1 MLRKKNRKLGFLIVS
16 LIIVF
21 IIFLYFLNR
30 RNDYT
35 LKYEVDGIWV
45 EETYH
50 KDASYYSFHITYK
63 SDVYEVISLDKYQSK
78 RKLINGIDTDGE
90 CLSFSS
96 EIEVYEVCKNEEGY
110 YYKRGENT
118 FKESSSYKNISI
130 ANLLDYTF
138 YLWDYHEFVYLNKD
152 TKKTINLFSKDI
164 YNLSLVYQTEDIL
177 VVPNYN
183 ESYEF
188 SKVYLLNKN
197 GKVNDFSLRYKLYF
211 DSYFLGDTKN
221 LVYLYDKKNEEE
233 YYLDLKKEDIYK
245 SSYKILNNGKWEK
258 VTKQSLKSKNLIFI
272 KNKIFNYEIID
283 NKLYGGYET
292 RYLVTD
298 KKVSK
303 IIKIDNLD
311 VFYVAKDTLYYF
323 NPLKGEVPL
332 LKYSEWEFNNNNMIF
347 IFNN

>member
-1 MLRKKNRKLGFLIVS
+1 MLRKKNRKLVFLVIS
-16 LIIVF
+16 FGIVF

-35 LKYEVDGIWV
+35 LKYDVDGVLV
-45 EETYH
+45 EESYH
-50 KDASYYSFHITYK
+50 KEESYYSFHIIYK
-63 SDVYEVISLDKYQSK
+63 SDVYEVISFEKYQSK
-78 RKLINGIDTDGE
+78 RKLVNKVEINDD
-90 CLSFSS
+90 CLSLSS
-96 EIEVYEVCKNEEGY
+96 LIEVYDVCKNEDGY
-110 YYKRGENT
+110 YYKRGENE

-138 YLWDYHEFVYLNKD
+138 YLWDYHEFVYLNKE
-152 TKKTINLFSKDI
+152 TKKTVNLFSKDV
-164 YNLSLVYQTEDIL
+164 YNLSLIYQTKDTL
-177 VVPNYN
+177 VVPNYD
-183 ESYEF
+183 ETYEF
-188 SKVYLLNKN
+188 SKVYLLSKS
-197 GKVNDFSLRYKLYF
+197 GKVKDFSLRYKLYF

-245 SSYKILNNGKWEK
+245 SSYKILNKGKWEK
-258 VTKQSLKSKNLIFI
+258 VTKQSLKNKNLAFI
-272 KNKIFNYEIID
+272 ENKIFNYEIVD

-292 RYLVTD
+292 KYLVTD

-311 VFYVAKDTLYYF
+311 VFYIVKDTLYYF

-332 LKYSEWEFNNNNMIF
+332 LKYSEWEFNSNNMIF
-347 IFNN
+347 VFNN